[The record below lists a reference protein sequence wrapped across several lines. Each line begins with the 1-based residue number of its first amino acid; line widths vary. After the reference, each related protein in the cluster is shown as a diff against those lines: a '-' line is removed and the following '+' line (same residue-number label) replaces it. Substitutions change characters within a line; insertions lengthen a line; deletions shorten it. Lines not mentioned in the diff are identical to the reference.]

1 MAEFKD
7 TLRYLRLRDNLSQ
20 KELAAKI
27 DVTAAAVSNYEKGLR
42 APDNQTLTKIAE
54 VFGISLD
61 ELMGREIGVVTR
73 RADFDIIK
81 NPQNYEPDSHD
92 DVMIENAIHDYS
104 AFLRDLIFTTQ
115 QYKDTEQFKRLL
127 SYANYL
133 NTERILREGSDD
145 K

>member
-27 DVTAAAVSNYEKGLR
+27 DVTAAAISNYEKGLR
-42 APDNQTLTKIAE
+42 VPDPQAMTKIAE

-104 AFLRDLIFTTQ
+104 AFLRDLILTTQ

-133 NTERILREGSDD
+133 NTERILREENDD